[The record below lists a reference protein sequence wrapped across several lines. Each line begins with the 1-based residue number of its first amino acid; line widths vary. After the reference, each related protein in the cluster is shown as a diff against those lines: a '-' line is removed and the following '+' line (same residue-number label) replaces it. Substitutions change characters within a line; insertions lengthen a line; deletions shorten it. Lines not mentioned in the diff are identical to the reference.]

1 MAYAENR
8 CNKQQERAM
17 EMHLMTCPL
26 CAETAELYM
35 AGNANDIKKIRD
47 FISQNIN
54 YQPIVKVVPLW
65 KRLLP
70 LGIAASLLLGFFIWK
85 NNENQNTT
93 AQVSEQVPQKTIVN
107 DDSIAQENSKI
118 AIVADDIQSTSKQQ
132 IEPISTSKKSK
143 AVAED
148 NALAYNEVEQKNTNI
163 YSPVSDNIEIPTVRS
178 SAPMPKTMD
187 TVTESILQKED
198 FLIEKLRLAQKAY
211 VDQNYTKAIEE
222 YKTILKTDANNQEA
236 LFFLGKSE
244 IAIGAHQNALAPLE
258 RVASPVYYDEAQWE
272 LAQSYLKINK
282 LAKAKRIL
290 KVLSE
295 KENAFQAQAK
305 ILLERLGK

>member
-1 MAYAENR
+1 
-8 CNKQQERAM
+8 
-17 EMHLMTCPL
+17 MTCPL
-26 CAETAELYM
+26 CAETVELYM
-35 AGNANDIKKIRD
+35 AGNANDIKEIRD
-47 FISQNIN
+47 FVSQNIN

-65 KRLLP
+65 KRLSP
-70 LGIAASLLLGFFIWK
+70 LTVAASLLLGFFFWK

-118 AIVADDIQSTSKQQ
+118 AMVADDIQSISKQQ
-132 IEPISTSKKSK
+132 IEPTSTSKKSK
-143 AVAED
+143 VVTED

-163 YSPVSDNIEIPTVRS
+163 YSPVSENIEMPTVRN
-178 SAPMPKTMD
+178 SAPIPKTMD
-187 TVTESILQKED
+187 SAAESVSQKED

-295 KENAFQAQAK
+295 KENTFQAQAK

>member
-8 CNKQQERAM
+8 CDKQQERAM
-17 EMHLMTCPL
+17 EMHLMSCPL
-26 CAETAELYM
+26 CAETVELYM
-35 AGNANDIKKIRD
+35 AGNANEIKEIHD
-47 FISQNIN
+47 FVSQSIN
-54 YQPIVKVVPLW
+54 YQPVVKVVPLW

-70 LGIAASLLLGFFIWK
+70 LAFAASLLLGFFFWK

-107 DDSIAQENSKI
+107 YDSIAQENSKI
-118 AIVADDIQSTSKQQ
+118 AIVADDIQSSQKLQ
-132 IEPISTSKKSK
+132 IEPTSTSKKSK
-143 AVAED
+143 VVTED

-163 YSPVSDNIEIPTVRS
+163 YSPVSDNIEMPTVRNS
-178 SAPMPKTMD
+178 TPMPKTMD
-187 TVTESILQKED
+187 SAAESVSQKED

-211 VDQNYTKAIEE
+211 VEQNYTKAIEE

-236 LFFLGKSE
+236 LFFLGNSE

-272 LAQSYLKINK
+272 LAQSYLKMNK

-290 KVLSE
+290 KILSE
-295 KENAFQAQAK
+295 KENAFQTQAK